1 MLKQNI
7 LISLFILLAYFS
19 SEQLVEAKKAMK
31 RTKRRRFDADYAWS
45 QLAAA
50 LKDDAAAPAPV
61 ANDLNCD
68 QAIDELL
75 LRLPEFGSIFYAL
88 VNGWY
93 LG

>member
-7 LISLFILLAYFS
+7 LISLFIVLAYFS
-19 SEQLVEAKKAMK
+19 SDHQVEAKKAMK
-31 RTKRRRFDADYAWS
+31 RTKRRRFDADYAWT

-50 LKDDAAAPAPV
+50 LNEDAAPAPV
-61 ANDLNCD
+61 PESLNCD
-68 QAIDELL
+68 QAMDELL